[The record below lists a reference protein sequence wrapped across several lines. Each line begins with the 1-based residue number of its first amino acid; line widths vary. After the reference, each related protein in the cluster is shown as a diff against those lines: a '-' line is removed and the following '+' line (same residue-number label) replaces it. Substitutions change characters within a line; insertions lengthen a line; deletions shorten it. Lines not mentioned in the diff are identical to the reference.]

1 MTPHLKRS
9 GLICAAFLI
18 LLVSEARAV
27 SDGFPSGKTL
37 SGDHFS
43 VVLASGIDEGSLV
56 ARLGIGPQHRILSG
70 RSVTGL
76 TFSGK
81 DLPVLLDAFFVWACD
96 ILDMQLYSYKGT
108 IKVAANGTQL
118 KDVYRRLYGKES
130 FSDKGFYVSETNTIY
145 IAAGDFTK
153 EILGHEIGHVIVGN
167 YFVVQPPAKVHEVL
181 AGYIEYQIRKLDR
194 RDP

>member
-81 DLPVLLDAFFVWACD
+81 LTLASATPRYYQNCNMSEWAYCHFSHYTPDEDFKQLDLAAEKRWDTGTDLRLRLRLDVLNVFNWDN
-96 ILDMQLYSYKGT
+96 YSGYEDWRGGANEPQNPNFGRPT
-108 IKVAANGTQL
+108 AVALPTRTFKVSL
-118 KDVYRRLYGKES
+118 
-130 FSDKGFYVSETNTIY
+130 GF
-145 IAAGDFTK
+145 DW
-153 EILGHEIGHVIVGN
+153 
-167 YFVVQPPAKVHEVL
+167 
-181 AGYIEYQIRKLDR
+181 
-194 RDP
+194 